1 MTPIIFILDNNPDV
15 LKTIEKDLKNHYGDT
30 YRLMFAEACGD
41 ALEVLKKLKS
51 DGETVAMLLS
61 DQNMPNMS
69 GVDFLKEAQEIF
81 PDARRVLLTAYTK
94 KEDAINAINEIGLDY
109 YLMKPWDPPEEK
121 LFPVLDE
128 ILEEWLSLHH
138 AQLSKG
144 GIQVVGY
151 QYSKKSHEIKEFLSG
166 NLFPFK
172 FLKAESAKGQ
182 ELLKKYECG
191 GKKLPVVIF
200 EDGSVLERPELIEL
214 GEKIG
219 LSAHAS
225 EKFYDVIIIGAGP
238 AGLAAAVYGA
248 SEGLKTLL
256 IERHSPGGQAG
267 TSSKIENYLGFPSGL
282 SGAEL
287 TRRAITQAERLG
299 AEFLTPQEVTEIA
312 VKGDYKIVKLADGSE
327 VRARSVI
334 ITTGVDWRELEAKG
348 VEKFTG
354 AGIYY
359 GSATTEAI
367 ECRDK
372 DVYIVGAGN
381 SAGQAAVYLANYAR
395 KIVMLI
401 LEDSLKE
408 MMSQYLI
415 DQIESTE
422 NIEVKPK
429 MSVVEV
435 QGEGN
440 IERIVAE
447 NLDTKERMTFDA
459 GALFIFI
466 GAKPYTDWIKLNIF
480 KDERGFIETG
490 RDLILKHGE
499 DFKKIWKLDR
509 EPYLLETCTP
519 GIFAAGDVRSGAMNR
534 IASAVG
540 EGAMAIKFVHEYL
553 AE

>member
-1 MTPIIFILDNNPDV
+1 MTPIIYILDNNPDV
-15 LKTIEKDLKNHYGDT
+15 LKTLERDLSSQYGEN
-30 YRLMFAEACGD
+30 YKLMFAEQCSD
-41 ALEVLKKLKS
+41 ALEVLKGLKNN
-51 DGETVAMLLS
+51 GETIAMLLS
-61 DQNMPNMS
+61 DQKMPNMS
-69 GVDFLKEAQEIF
+69 GVEFLKEAKEIF
-81 PDARRVLLTAYTK
+81 PQAKRVLLTAFTEK
-94 KEDAINAINEIGLDY
+94 DAALEGINDIELDY

-121 LFPVLDE
+121 LYPVIDDL
-128 ILEEWLSLHH
+128 LEEWH
-138 AQLSKG
+138 AQAKPQG
-144 GIQVVGY
+144 IGIQVVGY
-151 QYSKKSHEIKEFLSG
+151 QYSKKSHEIKEFLAG
-166 NLFPFK
+166 NLIPFK
-172 FLKAESAKGQ
+172 FFKAESAKGQ
-182 ELLKKYECG
+182 NLLKEKELD
-191 GKKLPVVIF
+191 GKKLPAVIL
-200 EDGSVLERPELIEL
+200 EDGSYLIRPELMEL
-214 GEKIG
+214 GEKVG

-225 EKFYDVIIIGAGP
+225 AKFYDVIIIGAGP

-267 TSSKIENYLGFPSGL
+267 TSSRIENYLGFPSGL

-299 AEFLTPQEVTEIA
+299 AEFLTPQEVVEIT
-312 VKGDYKIVKLADGSE
+312 VKGDYKIVKLADGSD

-334 ITTGVDWRELEAKG
+334 ITTGVDWRKLEAKG

-381 SAGQAAVYLANYAR
+381 SAGQAAVYLSNYA
-395 KIVMLI
+395 KKVVMLI
-401 LEDSLKE
+401 LEESLSE

-429 MSVVEV
+429 ISVVEV
-435 QGEGN
+435 LGEN
-440 IERIVAE
+440 KLEKVVAE
-447 NLDTKERMTFDA
+447 HLETKERQEFNA

-490 RDLILKHGE
+490 RDLVLKHGD
-499 DFKKIWKLDR
+499 DFKKVWKLER
-509 EPYLLETCTP
+509 EPFLVETCTP

>member
-1 MTPIIFILDNNPDV
+1 MTPIIYILDNNPDV
-15 LKTIEKDLKNHYGDT
+15 LKTIEKDLAEHYGDK
-30 YRLMFAEACGD
+30 YRLMFAEQCSD
-41 ALEVLKKLKS
+41 ALSILKDLCDS
-51 DGETVAMLLS
+51 GETVAMLLS

-69 GVDFLKEAQEIF
+69 GVEFLKEAQEIF
-81 PDARRVLLTAYTK
+81 PKAMRVLLTAYHK
-94 KEDAINAINEIGLDY
+94 KEDAVNAINEIGLDY

-121 LFPVLDE
+121 LYPVLDD
-128 ILEEWLSLHH
+128 ILEEWQSHH
-138 AQLSKG
+138 VKDNKS
-144 GIQVVGY
+144 GIQIVGY
-151 QYSKKSHEIKEFLSG
+151 QYSKKTHEIKEFLSG

-172 FLKAESAKGQ
+172 FFKTESAKGQ
-182 ELLKKYECG
+182 ELLKKHNLN

-200 EDGSVLERPELIEL
+200 EDNSFLERPELTEL
-214 GEKIG
+214 GEKVG
-219 LSAHAS
+219 LSSHAS
-225 EKFYDVIIIGAGP
+225 AKFYDVIIIGAGP

-267 TSSKIENYLGFPSGL
+267 TSSRIENYLGFPSGL

-312 VKGDYKIVKLADGSE
+312 VKGDYKIVKLADGTD
-327 VRARSVI
+327 VRARSIV
-334 ITTGVDWRELEAKG
+334 ITTGVDWRKLE
-348 VEKFTG
+348 VQNVDKFTG

-381 SAGQAAVYLANYAR
+381 SAGQAAVYLANYANNV
-395 KIVMLI
+395 KMLI

-422 NIEVKPK
+422 NIEVLPK
-429 MSVVEV
+429 MSVVAVE
-435 QGEGN
+435 GEKN
-440 IERIVAE
+440 LEKVIAE
-447 NLDTKERMTFDA
+447 HLDTKEKKAFDA

-466 GAKPYTDWIKLNIF
+466 GAKPFTDWIKLNIF

-490 RDLILKHGE
+490 RDLMKHGE
-499 DFKKIWKLDR
+499 KFKKVWHLDR
-509 EPYLLETCTP
+509 EPFLLETCTP
-519 GIFAAGDVRSGAMNR
+519 GIFAAGDVRSGAINR

-540 EGAMAIKFVHEYL
+540 DGAMAIKFVHEYL